1 MTVEELAAVFTAARE
16 TSSQVM
22 VHAAG
27 DLAQDTMLDAV
38 EVAARGGAGTLRH
51 RIEHGANT
59 AWTTAR
65 AERCRELGVMPVPN
79 PGFIYNYG
87 EFWPEALGPER
98 SSRCVPLRTLIEA
111 GFTIA
116 GNSDTSGGDP
126 ILLNPFHNMWCTM
139 QRKTFR
145 DRVIDRTESITR
157 EQALTMYTRS
167 SAQVGHMER
176 TRGTLELDKFADVIV
191 LSEPVDLVRDED
203 WAELTVLHTIVDGR
217 LLYSADDPQAQDQIV
232 AGDPAAAIEHP
243 AH

>member
-1 MTVEELAAVFTAARE
+1 
-16 TSSQVM
+16 M

-38 EVAARGGAGTLRH
+38 DVAADGGARTLRH

-65 AERCRELGVMPVPN
+65 AERCRELGVVPVPN

-98 SSRCVPLRTLIEA
+98 SASCVPLRTLIDA
-111 GFTIA
+111 GFTVA
-116 GNSDTSGGDP
+116 GNSDTTGGDP

-145 DRVIDRTESITR
+145 DRLLDPGESITR

-167 SAQVGHMER
+167 SARVGHMER
-176 TRGTLELDKFADVIV
+176 TRGTLELGKLADVIV
-191 LSEPVDLVRDED
+191 LSEPVDLVSEED
-203 WAELTVLHTIVDGR
+203 WEELTVLHTVVDGR
-217 LLYSADDPQAQDQIV
+217 LVYTADDPRAQDVIV
-232 AGDPAAAIEHP
+232 AGDSATRR
-243 AH
+243 